1 MKLKTA
7 FISSQ
12 IALLISFFVVLISG
26 AIIYHNV
33 TNHYQVTQTLND
45 YKQILSDTVNLQ
57 HEFTL
62 DRDEQMQDWST
73 EQFADF
79 SQIHFELLQ
88 LVKHNEIAERLLL
101 QIQEAVR
108 NFEQNLRL
116 QLSIQKKLGFDEDQ
130 GIRRN
135 FRNSIH
141 AIQNVSQQINDQ
153 KLELLILELRRR
165 EKDYLLRWKPKYLEF
180 HKENL
185 VELKVYLQTH
195 DNPSKAELLTHL
207 KEYDVNFTQYTAFLE
222 QIGQASAKGLAGKN
236 KLLSQVI
243 NERYTNLSLY
253 LNKQSIDSSKET
265 LILTFSITFIF
276 LALSLAGSFF
286 INKRIGY
293 GLFKLNSF
301 ITAVCQSDSF
311 TMRTNLRG
319 DDEVTDLAKN
329 IDKLLTHIE
338 ELINRLNLAQKRL
351 IEDAKMASLG
361 SMVKGFAHELN
372 TPLGIAITSES
383 HLREQVEHL
392 KQAFNQGTLQKN
404 TLQQMISD
412 ADNCLSLM
420 ESNLNRS
427 ANLIDSFKQVASHQE
442 YDELVEFNVE
452 TFLTNLF
459 SSLKHELEK
468 YDVAYSIDVTNG
480 LVVRSYLGAFNQIF
494 TILIINSLRHG
505 ACDNEK
511 LNIEIVAKMVGASLH
526 FRYIDDGV
534 GVKEDLLDKIFEPFV
549 TTKRAKGGTGL
560 GLSIVYNLV
569 TQRLNGE
576 IEFQSIEGDGVCIY
590 LHFNEVDYSLKFE
603 E

>member
-45 YKQILSDTVNLQ
+45 YKQILSDTINLQ

-88 LVKHNEIAERLLL
+88 LVKHNEIAERLLM

-130 GIRRN
+130 GIRGN

-165 EKDYLLRWKPKYLEF
+165 EKDYLLRWKPKYLEL
-180 HKENL
+180 HKEIL

-195 DNPSKAELLTHL
+195 DNPSKEELLTYL

-301 ITAVCQSDSF
+301 ITAICQSDSF
-311 TMRTNLRG
+311 SMRTNLRG

-392 KQAFNQGTLQKN
+392 KQAFDQGTLQKN

-427 ANLIDSFKQVASHQE
+427 ASLINSFKQVASHQE

-505 ACDNEK
+505 ARDNEK

-590 LHFNEVDYSLKFE
+590 LHFDEVDYSLKFE